1 MGSLLANIDS
11 ISTSTI
17 IRRRSV
23 SPLWPG
29 CPDGSRSDFLL
40 FVINNSYMFGGR
52 HHETIVWISLLCHES
67 SVTMLERNP
76 ESQSRL
82 NTIQKNL
89 FKIFKKKFFLRFP
102 IKKNDLSR
110 SFIFRITSATAN
122 EISRLWRLR
131 KDVCDTFKQ
140 GQRGKKSD
148 VCTIRRDGQHLSNGA
163 WDDSERSELMV
174 FLPYASE
181 VWRLSKIGFTIVR
194 NPQAG
199 YPVDGQVTPGAAGL
213 GRLTSASIY
222 ATSGNIC
229 VVDVFDY
236 SICSEPRR
244 CKGNKFPTKFL
255 LPYLRRKWKYWNRPK
270 IENRNEAS

>member
-102 IKKNDLSR
+102 IKKNDSPKVDPPYCPNAEPVICHVQTPAE
-110 SFIFRITSATAN
+110 S
-122 EISRLWRLR
+122 EKRLN
-131 KDVCDTFKQ
+131 FEE
-140 GQRGKKSD
+140 KS
-148 VCTIRRDGQHLSNGA
+148 SSEE
-163 WDDSERSELMV
+163 DSVSSGSSVMET
-174 FLPYASE
+174 LP
-181 VWRLSKIGFTIVR
+181 G
-194 NPQAG
+194 
-199 YPVDGQVTPGAAGL
+199 VTPSKNDDA
-213 GRLTSASIY
+213 
-222 ATSGNIC
+222 
-229 VVDVFDY
+229 
-236 SICSEPRR
+236 
-244 CKGNKFPTKFL
+244 
-255 LPYLRRKWKYWNRPK
+255 
-270 IENRNEAS
+270 